1 MGNGSKRNQTRE
13 HLAYLAA
20 RLMAEDGISDY
31 STAKRK
37 AARQAGVPDTHQLP
51 DNREIEA
58 ALRAYQ
64 ALYQRDTQAECLRQ
78 LREWALE
85 AMDLLAPFN
94 PHLTGPVLTGTAG
107 PHSRI
112 DLQLFADSEKEV
124 EMFLLNRHIP
134 YEAGSRRVHL
144 GDRLLTLPVLE
155 VPLEDYELALTVY
168 QTDDLRIVQ
177 KHKADGRPV
186 ERARRAQVEALMAQ
200 DDAAAPDDSPE
211 AIAE

>member
-1 MGNGSKRNQTRE
+1 MGSSRRSATRD

-20 RLMAEDGISDY
+20 RLMAEDGIVDY
-31 STAKRK
+31 ASAKRK
-37 AARQAGVPDTHQLP
+37 AARQAGVPDTRDLP

-64 ALYQRDTQAECLRQ
+64 ALYQSDTQAECLRQ

-85 AMDLLAPFN
+85 AMDALEAFN
-94 PHLTGPVLTGTAG
+94 PYLTGPVLTGTAG

-124 EMFLLNRHIP
+124 EMFLIDQRMH
-134 YEAGSRRVHL
+134 YEASSRRVRL
-144 GDRLLTLPVLE
+144 GDRVLTLPVLE
-155 VPLEDYELALTVY
+155 VGMRDYDLALTVY
-168 QTDDLRIVQ
+168 HTDDLRVVQ

-186 ERARRAQVEALMAQ
+186 ERARRAQVEALL
-200 DDAAAPDDSPE
+200 AAADDDGDDSQ
-211 AIAE
+211 AALG